1 MLAALV
7 ASSALGYAPMMQPL
21 RAARSCAV
29 SMAVS
34 DMPGISTETGNVVW
48 DPMGLSENMDDA
60 NLKLVRAAELKHGRV
75 AMLAVVGW
83 IWTATGTHFEGLIST
98 SKGVSFADLAAA
110 PNPILSA
117 AGVPGAG
124 IWQMIFAIGAL
135 EVSKRSSSHPRR
147 AARRTRTPSRRHA
160 AQPPPRPPRLSPL
173 VCSHPRLCCSLS
185 PQVFWES
192 KYPSYECAGNFG
204 VPAVTNDPAKL
215 KELQTIELKHG
226 RCARPPSLSPRP
238 QFAPPP
244 LQLAP
249 SMPQPRRAAR
259 LLTSAVRS
267 FPQWQ

>member
-135 EVSKRSSSHPRR
+135 EVSKRSSSYPHR

-160 AQPPPRPPRLSPL
+160 AQPPRPPPSP
-173 VCSHPRLCCSLS
+173 
-185 PQVFWES
+185 
-192 KYPSYECAGNFG
+192 
-204 VPAVTNDPAKL
+204 
-215 KELQTIELKHG
+215 
-226 RCARPPSLSPRP
+226 LSPRVLTP
-238 QFAPPP
+238 PALLLALASGLLGEQVPELRVRGQLRRPRGHQRSRQAQGAPDD
-244 LQLAP
+244 
-249 SMPQPRRAAR
+249 
-259 LLTSAVRS
+259 
-267 FPQWQ
+267 

>member
-83 IWTATGTHFEGLIST
+83 IWTATGAHFEGLIST

-110 PNPILSA
+110 PNPILA
-117 AGVPGAG
+117 ATGVPGAG
-124 IWQMIFAIGAL
+124 VWQMIFAIGAL
-135 EVSKRSSSHPRR
+135 EVTNARADALAAPLAARARRR
-147 AARRTRTPSRRHA
+147 APNHA
-160 AQPPPRPPRLSPL
+160 AGPPRLPRLSPRPS
-173 VCSHPRLCCSLS
+173 CSRPRLRLFALV
-185 PQVFWES
+185 PGVLGEQV
-192 KYPSYECAGNFG
+192 P
-204 VPAVTNDPAKL
+204 
-215 KELQTIELKHG
+215 ELRVRG
-226 RCARPPSLSPRP
+226 
-238 QFAPPP
+238 
-244 LQLAP
+244 QL
-249 SMPQPRRAAR
+249 RRACR
-259 LLTSAVRS
+259 HR
-267 FPQWQ
+267 